1 MARIERR
8 KTERIA
14 LARQPKG
21 RLTLRVGDREYA
33 VTQAQNVSNFGL
45 NVLVE
50 ESIPEK
56 SRVTVEYS
64 DEAMRLDVYGIV
76 VWLAPGVP
84 GPAGVASPNG
94 FVLGIELFSP
104 TMLTAFLGVR

>member
-14 LARQPKG
+14 LEQQPKG
-21 RLTLRVGDREYA
+21 RLTLRVGDQEYA

-45 NVLVE
+45 NVVVATA
-50 ESIPEK
+50 IPEK
-56 SRVTVEYS
+56 SRVTIAYA
-64 DEAMRLDVYGIV
+64 DEAMCLDVYGMV
-76 VWLAPGVP
+76 VWRATGAP
-84 GPAGVASPNG
+84 GPASAADAGG

-104 TMLTAFLGVR
+104 TLLTAFLGAR